1 MDITL
6 KSTCYIL
13 HFKPPRCVVFIIS
26 DTVSFRRLPLVLFD
40 FNKLVDQSKRSVRTD
55 LKRVSHSSR
64 SRCSLARI
72 NGSDA
77 FETSSDHQ
85 ANFCLVSVVEAFHC
99 ISANHFS
106 NHAAVFLIFAWIFPT
121 LQAATSVHLLEPSV
135 KINFYK
141 DLKHAWVCI
150 ITEDLVSAGILHGCI
165 DAINMQISRW
175 CIQMKR
181 WSSFEE
187 MQAVAFG

>member
-1 MDITL
+1 MYRSEEGESFFTL
-6 KSTCYIL
+6 TLFSCQNKRFRCFWNIFGPPSTL
-13 HFKPPRCVVFIIS
+13 
-26 DTVSFRRLPLVLFD
+26 LF
-40 FNKLVDQSKRSVRTD
+40 
-55 LKRVSHSSR
+55 
-64 SRCSLARI
+64 
-72 NGSDA
+72 
-77 FETSSDHQ
+77 
-85 ANFCLVSVVEAFHC
+85 VSVAVAFHC

-106 NHAAVFLIFAWIFPT
+106 NHAAVFLISAWIFPT

-150 ITEDLVSAGILHGCI
+150 ITEDFVSAGILHGCI

-181 WSSFEE
+181 WSSFLKKCKLLLLANTTVS
-187 MQAVAFG
+187 QSVHRSLGRQTDSVNKR